1 MRNKTIISLFAALLL
16 SVFVVGSIAAQAP
29 NTITY
34 QGKLV
39 NITNGDPITTATTVV
54 FSLYAA
60 DQGGSALWT
69 ETHNIT
75 PDEGGIFTIELGGTA
90 SLATVLN
97 GSKRYLG
104 LKFGADTEMSPRQ
117 LITSTAYAYSAE
129 KAASATT
136 VPNASITGAKLA
148 SNAVTSAKIAT
159 GGVAES
165 DIASSAVTSSK
176 LASNAVTTTKIA
188 TGGVGSTDIASGAV
202 TSTKLANN
210 AVTTDKIADGSVTTA
225 KLAGAIVGPIAM
237 GWISSAGVVEAS
249 SGNISCTYNATYT
262 RYEITITGHSYYF
275 NDYVTV
281 VTVGNA
287 GDYTANMS
295 SVSGKMLISFRNTSG
310 TTVKLPSSGF
320 QFVTYKP

>member
-1 MRNKTIISLFAALLL
+1 MRNKTIISLFAAMLL
-16 SVFVVGSIAAQAP
+16 SLFVVGSVAAQAP

-54 FSLYAA
+54 FALYAD
-60 DQGGSALWT
+60 DQGGLAIWS

-104 LKFGADTEMSPRQ
+104 LRFGADTEMSPRQ
-117 LITSTAYAYSAE
+117 LITSAAYAYSAE

-136 VPNASITGAKLA
+136 VPNGSITSTKLA

-165 DIASSAVTSSK
+165 DIASSAVTSTK

-188 TGGVGSTDIASGAV
+188 TGGVGESDIASGAV
-202 TSTKLANN
+202 TSTKLG
-210 AVTTDKIADGSVTTA
+210 ADVKA
-225 KLAGAIVGPIAM
+225 LLPIAM
-237 GWISSAGVVEAS
+237 GWISYTGTVEVS
-249 SGNISCTYNATYT
+249 SGNIFCTYNAVDT
-262 RYEITITGHSYYF
+262 RYEITITGYSYYY
-275 NDYVTV
+275 NDFVTI

-287 GDYTANMS
+287 GDYTAHLA
-295 SVSGKMLISFRNTSG
+295 SVSGKLLIYFHNTAG

-320 QFVTYKP
+320 QFVTYRP